1 MPGLLSHYLC
11 GDEMIKIL
19 DNPKLKDIILEHR
32 QVFNIGTQG
41 SDIFFYYIPSLRTR
55 HNGLRKIG
63 NTIHESNVTP
73 FFQNAIDYLMDVKVM
88 NMKGKGDLK
97 ELITAYICGYACH
110 YSLDSN
116 THPYIFYR
124 TGFIRPNEPYNPK
137 YTCYHRDFET
147 TLDFIML
154 DRLWHKKPSQINPY
168 SLIWIKD
175 HEAYDI
181 GKMYQHILKNIF
193 SIEIAEKQIVKS
205 AKDMIRVQRAL
216 KDSLGI
222 KKRLFKKI
230 PSISNMI
237 YPLKIDNNLDYL
249 NLKGDIWCNPCD
261 NSLVYKSS
269 FIDMFDKAVKDSLN
283 ICTKLFN
290 DIYHKENLLQR
301 EDYIGN
307 RSFSTGLDSTLPLEL
322 KYFKCI
328 YEE

>member
-1 MPGLLSHYLC
+1 MPGLLAHYLC

-19 DNPKLKDIILEHR
+19 DNSRLKDIILKYR

-41 SDIFFYYIPSLRTR
+41 PDIFFYYIPRQRIR

-73 FFQNAIDYLMDVKVM
+73 FFQNAIDYII
-88 NMKGKGDLK
+88 NIEGDLK

-110 YSLDSN
+110 YSLDFN

-124 TGFIRPNEPYNPK
+124 TGFIRSNEPYSPK
-137 YTCYHRDFET
+137 YKCYHRDFET

-154 DRLWHKKPSQINPY
+154 NRLWHKRPCEINPH

-175 HEAYDI
+175 HEAYVI
-181 GKMYQHILKNIF
+181 GRMYQHILKNIF
-193 SIEIAEKQIVKS
+193 SIEIAEKQIAAS
-205 AKDMIRVQRAL
+205 AKDMIRVQRSL

-237 YPLKIDNNLDYL
+237 YPLKIDDNFDYL
-249 NLKGDIWCNPCD
+249 NLKGATWCNPCD
-261 NSLVYKSS
+261 NSLIYKSS
-269 FIDMFDKAVKDSLN
+269 FINMFDKAVKDSLN

-307 RSFSTGLDSTLPLEL
+307 RSFSTGLDSTLPLEF